1 MLPLM
6 LPRPSSE
13 KILSGVR
20 EGKIRVRGERKRKK
34 GRGKEEK
41 GRKRRKE
48 EGGHGGR
55 GDRE

>member
-1 MLPLM
+1 VLSPA
-6 LPRPSSE
+6 PNSE